1 MIDLNAYINKSVEI
15 QLGDDLLHVKMPS
28 VANMGRIAEL
38 EQGLGVDAASD
49 YEIKQKTAH
58 LLLNDNLEGKEIP
71 MSIVEQ
77 IPLNGI
83 MAVVTT
89 IFRARVEL
97 EKDPNSESQSPP
109 VN

>member
-1 MIDLNAYINKSVEI
+1 MIDLNAYINKTVEI

-28 VANMGRIAEL
+28 VANMGKIAGL
-38 EQGLGVDAASD
+38 EQGLGVDVTTD
-49 YEIKQKTAH
+49 YGIKQKTAH

-71 MSIVEQ
+71 ITIVEK

-97 EKDPNSESQSPP
+97 EKDPNSESQSQK
-109 VN
+109 VK